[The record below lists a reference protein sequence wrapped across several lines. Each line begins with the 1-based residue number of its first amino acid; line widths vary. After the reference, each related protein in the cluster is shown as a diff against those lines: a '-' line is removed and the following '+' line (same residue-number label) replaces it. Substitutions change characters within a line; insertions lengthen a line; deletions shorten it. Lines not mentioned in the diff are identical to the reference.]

1 MKTKFFG
8 IMMVVMLVFQSITFT
23 SVFANGSATDRVVFD
38 FSDANASYTVTNT
51 IGNQF
56 DYEIVKGQYGKA
68 PNDGSIRLYSLGGS
82 ASELGKTKALELSIS
97 EAQVPVAASGEFV
110 HLSYQYL
117 NEDGYSALTVTAN
130 YFAADS
136 ASQKIYDAKIMTQP
150 RADTVRQSRFFQDA
164 PTKVNDNTN
173 FTGTWSQADIYF
185 DPTNIANT
193 TVFHNGAKLDF
204 NNAAGWDK
212 NADKSDLVGRI
223 YKLSL
228 SQTIAGSSPFESTG
242 IQLDNIIVEKVKSVP
257 ASQDYRY
264 LGETLDFD
272 HGMTIAAD
280 SRNRIGYMI
289 PYINSSKVV
298 INYPRFNPYNGTAA
312 TGVVFKS
319 ADANCVEYG
328 VFGRPNSNGSLH
340 TQISSDESVQQ
351 AMYYNPGVM
360 DLKSGE
366 YAHLSFAMANNAKNR
381 AWVRSQDA
389 LFGGKKASA
398 LRLFE
403 IEANGNVKMLDQDV
417 GAKCETQKWYKIDLV
432 FKIGN
437 GTDTYTKVDGYIDG
451 VKYLVDYEWKLSD
464 DNYSVLTSV
473 GTLDFANTAN
483 ADYYVDDV
491 AFGVFNANSL
501 HNPEA
506 GYSLTSASADDVF
519 VDDSQDIVAITKDK
533 DYTSYSELFANASD
547 AVIINNSGATVYAGT
562 LDKDSWVK
570 VFNGFGGG
578 VYYNV
583 GYKTDKL
590 AIGDVNYADGK
601 ITSQAKVG
609 FGIREDYD
617 APVAEVPQAGTIV
630 LALYN
635 GTELVACQTE
645 AYTNLSQASKDIE
658 LAAASVT
665 GLTVKAFIFDTMTN
679 LTPLAVNVIK
689 TGL

>member
-1 MKTKFFG
+1 MKTRFFG
-8 IMMVVMLVFQSITFT
+8 ILMVVMLVLQSITFT
-23 SVFANGSATDRVVFD
+23 SVFANGSATDRLVFD

-51 IGNQF
+51 IENQF

-130 YFAADS
+130 YFAADKTTE
-136 ASQKIYDAKIMTQP
+136 KIYDATIMTQP
-150 RADTVRQSRFFQDA
+150 RSDTVRQSRFFQNA
-164 PTKVNDNTN
+164 STRVNHEKNYTA
-173 FTGTWSQADIYF
+173 TWSQADIYF

-193 TVFHNGAKLDF
+193 TVFHNGEKL
-204 NNAAGWDK
+204 NYSNATGWD
-212 NADKSDLVGRI
+212 NDSNKSDLVGRI

-228 SQTIAGSSPFESTG
+228 LQTIAGSAPFESTG

-272 HGMTIAAD
+272 HGMKIAAD
-280 SRNRIGYMI
+280 KQGRMGYMI
-289 PYINSSKVV
+289 PYINDKKAV
-298 INYPRFNPYNGTAA
+298 IDYPRFNPYNGTAA
-312 TGVVFKS
+312 AGVVFNS
-319 ADANCVEYG
+319 DEANSIEYG
-328 VFGRPNSNGSLH
+328 VFDRPTSNGSLH
-340 TQISSDESVQQ
+340 TQISSDATVKQS
-351 AMYYNPGVM
+351 MYYNPGVM

-403 IEANGNVKMLDQDV
+403 IEANGNVKMLTQDV

-473 GTLDFANTAN
+473 GTLDFANSAN

-501 HNPEA
+501 HNPST

-519 VDDSQDIVAITKDK
+519 VDDSQDIVAITEDK
-533 DYTSYSELFANASD
+533 VYTSYSDLFANTAD
-547 AVIINNSGATVYAGT
+547 VTVCNSAGTITYAGT
-562 LDKDSWVK
+562 LDNDSWVK
-570 VFNGFGGG
+570 VSNGFGGG

-590 AIGDVNYADGK
+590 AIGDINYADGK

-609 FGIREDYD
+609 FGIREVYD
-617 APVAEVPQAGTIV
+617 VPVADVPQEGTII
-630 LALYN
+630 LALYD
-635 GTELVACQTE
+635 GTELVGCQTE
-645 AYTNLSQASKDIE
+645 AYTNLSQAAKDIE

-665 GLTVKAFIFDTMTN
+665 GLKVKAFIFDTMTSIK
-679 LTPLAVNVIK
+679 PLVVNETK
-689 TGL
+689 TDF

>member
-1 MKTKFFG
+1 MKTRFFG
-8 IMMVVMLVFQSITFT
+8 ILMVVMLVLQSITFT
-23 SVFANGSATDRVVFD
+23 SVFANESATDRLVFD

-51 IGNQF
+51 IENQF

-68 PNDGSIRLYSLGGS
+68 PDDGSIRLYSLGGS
-82 ASELGKTKALELSIS
+82 ASGLEKTKALELSIS
-97 EAQVPVAASGEFV
+97 DTQVSAASSGEFV

-117 NEDGYSALTVTAN
+117 NEDGYSALTVRAN
-130 YFAADS
+130 YYAADNTD
-136 ASQKIYDAKIMTQP
+136 QKVYDATIMTQP
-150 RADTVRQSRFFQDA
+150 RVDTVRQSRFFQNA
-164 PTKVNDNTN
+164 AKKVDNNTN

-193 TVFHNGAKLDF
+193 TVFHNGVKLDYSD
-204 NNAAGWDK
+204 ATGWD
-212 NADKSDLVGRI
+212 NNSEKSDLVGRI

-242 IQLDNIIVEKVKSVP
+242 IQLDNITIEKVKSVP

-280 SRNRIGYMI
+280 SRDRIGYMI

-298 INYPRFNPYNGTAA
+298 INYPRFNPYNGIAA

-319 ADANCVEYG
+319 ADANTIEYG

-340 TQISSDESVQQ
+340 TQISSDATVQQ

-389 LFGGKKASA
+389 LFGGKKAAA
-398 LRLFE
+398 LILFE
-403 IEANGNVKMLDQDV
+403 IEASGNVKMLDQDV

-451 VKYLVDYEWKLSD
+451 VKYLVDYEWKHSD

-519 VDDSQDIVAITKDK
+519 VDDSQDIVAITEDK
-533 DYTSYSELFANASD
+533 VYTSYSDLFVNTAD
-547 AVIINNSGATVYAGT
+547 VTVCNSAGTITYAGT
-562 LDKDSWVK
+562 LDNESWVK
-570 VFNGFGGG
+570 VSNGFGGG

-590 AIGDVNYADGK
+590 AIGDISYANGK

-617 APVAEVPQAGTIV
+617 APVADVPQAGTII
-630 LALYN
+630 LALYD
-635 GTELVACQTE
+635 GTELVGCQTE
-645 AYTNLSQASKDIE
+645 SYTNLSKDIE

-665 GLTVKAFIFDTMTN
+665 GLKVKAFIFDTMTS
-679 LTPLAVNVIK
+679 LTPLVVNETK
-689 TGL
+689 TDF